1 MFLSLFYVQS
11 LSKTPTGKI
20 IKGNPELTLT
30 LRVTKADGEQYDA
43 EITRV
48 MLAESAEKLN
58 VGKVVDVLYLP
69 QDPQSIVI
77 TSQSIIVLV
86 NESDF

>member
-1 MFLSLFYVQS
+1 M
-11 LSKTPTGKI
+11 
-20 IKGNPELTLT
+20 T

-77 TSQSIIVLV
+77 TSQSIIVSV
-86 NESDF
+86 NESGF